1 MLYCVKR
8 ETIFWEE
15 GCDDAVWGR
24 EWWRGGESIGYTG
37 AMIQAISQP
46 ESIPEALGSQAV
58 VSVFGL
64 TKRFGERLVVNNISF
79 DIQRGQCVGFL
90 GPNGAG
96 KTTCINMLLGL
107 VEKSAGKIRI
117 FDLEAPRFH
126 REIKARIGV
135 VPQADSLDPDLS
147 VEENLHTYAGYFR
160 IPRRIARAR
169 VEELLHFFALHN
181 RREEIIEHLSGGQ
194 RRRLLLARAL
204 INEPELLILDEP
216 TIGLDPQA
224 RHLIWERLAILQ
236 ARGTTMLLTSHYLEE
251 VSRLSQQVLIL
262 DHGQVVVQGEPQQLI
277 TDLVGLEVFE
287 VDGTPSELDALEVS
301 FRQCNATQER
311 VGDKLYVYAK
321 EDCSRLVKV
330 VGTSGNWIRRPANL
344 EDLFIQLTGR
354 SLRES

>member
-1 MLYCVKR
+1 MGIEYN
-8 ETIFWEE
+8 
-15 GCDDAVWGR
+15 A
-24 EWWRGGESIGYTG
+24 
-37 AMIQAISQP
+37 AMSQTISQP
-46 ESIPEALGSQAV
+46 ESMPNGPSTQTV
-58 VSVFGL
+58 VSVTGL
-64 TKRFGERLVVNNISF
+64 SKRFGERLVVDNISF
-79 DIQRGQCVGFL
+79 AIQRGQCVGFL

-147 VEENLHTYAGYFR
+147 VEENLRTYAGYFR
-160 IPRRIARAR
+160 MPRRLARER
-169 VEELLHFFALHN
+169 VDELLHFFALHN

-236 ARGTTMLLTSHYLEE
+236 AQGTTMLLTSHYLDE
-251 VSRLSQQVLIL
+251 VARLSQQVLIL
-262 DHGQVVVQGEPQQLI
+262 DHGHVVVQGEPRQLI

-287 VDGTPSELDALEVS
+287 VEGTPAELEAMGAS
-301 FRQCNATQER
+301 FAQCNARLER
-311 VGDKLYVYAK
+311 VGDKLYVYAR
-321 EDCSRLVKV
+321 EDCSRLAKV
-330 VGTSGNWIRRPANL
+330 MDTSVRWVRRPANL

>member
-1 MLYCVKR
+1 LG
-8 ETIFWEE
+8 E
-15 GCDDAVWGR
+15 GKAG
-24 EWWRGGESIGYTG
+24 IGYNGIMRQT
-37 AMIQAISQP
+37 IPQP
-46 ESIPEALGSQAV
+46 ESMPDVPGSQTI
-58 VSVFGL
+58 VSVTGL
-64 TKRFGERLVVNNISF
+64 SKRFGERLVVDNISF
-79 DIQRGQCVGFL
+79 VIQRGQCVGFL

-107 VEKSAGKIRI
+107 VEKSAGKIRV

-147 VEENLHTYAGYFR
+147 VEENLRTYAGYFR
-160 IPRRIARAR
+160 MPRRLARKR
-169 VEELLHFFALHN
+169 VDELLHFFALHN

-204 INEPELLILDEP
+204 LNEPELLILDEP

-236 ARGTTMLLTSHYLEE
+236 AQGTTMLLTSHYLDE
-251 VSRLSQQVLIL
+251 VARLSQQVLIL
-262 DHGQVVVQGEPQQLI
+262 DHGHVVVQGEPRQLI

-287 VDGTPSELDALEVS
+287 VEGTPAELEAMGAS
-301 FRQCNATQER
+301 FAQCNARLER
-311 VGDKLYVYAK
+311 VGDKLYVYAR
-321 EDCSRLVKV
+321 EDCSRLTKV
-330 VGTSGNWIRRPANL
+330 MDTSGSWVRRPANL

>member
-1 MLYCVKR
+1 
-8 ETIFWEE
+8 
-15 GCDDAVWGR
+15 
-24 EWWRGGESIGYTG
+24 
-37 AMIQAISQP
+37 MIPAPRDHQAI
-46 ESIPEALGSQAV
+46 
-58 VSVFGL
+58 VSVKGL
-64 TKRFGERLVVNNISF
+64 SKRFGDRLVVDNISF
-79 DIQRGQCVGFL
+79 AIQRGQCVGFL

-107 VEKSAGKIRI
+107 VEKSAGEIRI

-147 VEENLHTYAGYFR
+147 VEENLRTYAGYFR
-160 IPRRIARAR
+160 IPRRLALAR

-181 RREEIIEHLSGGQ
+181 RKDEIIEHLSGGQ

-204 INEPELLILDEP
+204 INEPRLLILDEP

-236 ARGTTMLLTSHYLEE
+236 AQGTTMLLTSHYLDE

-262 DHGQVVVQGEPQQLI
+262 DHGQVVVQGEPHQLI
-277 TDLVGLEVFE
+277 TDMVGVEVFE
-287 VDGTPSELDALEVS
+287 VDGTPAELDALEAS
-301 FRQCNATQER
+301 FAQCNATLER
-311 VGDKLYVYAK
+311 VGDKLYVYAR

-330 VGTSGNWIRRPANL
+330 LGEARNWLRRPANL

-354 SLRES
+354 SLREA

>member
-1 MLYCVKR
+1 MSSVRIFFTKGGGSLAQGMVAGRAGHRIYCVMSQ
-8 ETIFWEE
+8 T
-15 GCDDAVWGR
+15 
-24 EWWRGGESIGYTG
+24 
-37 AMIQAISQP
+37 ISQQEP
-46 ESIPEALGSQAV
+46 VSNLSGGQTV
-58 VSVFGL
+58 VSVTGL
-64 TKRFGERLVVNNISF
+64 TKRFGERLVVDNISF
-79 DIQRGQCVGFL
+79 AIQRGQCVGFL

-107 VEKSAGKIRI
+107 VEKSAGEILI

-160 IPRRIARAR
+160 LPHRLARQR

-181 RREEIIEHLSGGQ
+181 RRDEIIEHLSGGQ

-236 ARGTTMLLTSHYLEE
+236 AQGTTMLLTSHYLDE

-262 DHGQVVVQGEPQQLI
+262 DHGQVMVQGDPRQLI

-287 VDGTPSELDALEVS
+287 IDGTATELDALAAS
-301 FRQCNATQER
+301 FNHCNAALER
-311 VGDKLYVYAK
+311 VGDKLYIYAR
-321 EDCSRLVKV
+321 EDCSRLAKV
-330 VGTSGNWIRRPANL
+330 LGASDNWVRRPANL

>member
-1 MLYCVKR
+1 M
-8 ETIFWEE
+8 TQASPQQ
-15 GCDDAVWGR
+15 DAVADTR
-24 EWWRGGESIGYTG
+24 SRRT
-37 AMIQAISQP
+37 
-46 ESIPEALGSQAV
+46 V
-58 VSVFGL
+58 VSVVGL
-64 TKRFGERLVVNNISF
+64 SKRFGPRVVVDNVSF
-79 DIQRGQCVGFL
+79 HIGKGQCVGFL

-107 VEKSAGKIRI
+107 VEKSAGEIRI
-117 FDLEAPRFH
+117 FALEAPRWH

-147 VEENLHTYAGYFR
+147 VAENLRTYAGYFR
-160 IPRRIARAR
+160 IPRRLARER

-181 RREEIIEHLSGGQ
+181 RRDEIIEHLSGGQ

-216 TIGLDPQA
+216 TIGLDPQS

-236 ARGTTMLLTSHYLEE
+236 AKGTTMLLTSHYLDE
-251 VSRLSQQVLIL
+251 VSRLCQRILIL
-262 DHGQVVVQGEPQQLI
+262 DQGHVVVQGEPQQLV

-287 VDGTPSELDALEVS
+287 VDGTAAELDTLAAS
-301 FRQCNATQER
+301 FAQCNARLER
-311 VGDKLYVYAK
+311 VGDKLYVYAR
-321 EDCSRLVKV
+321 EDCSRLEKMLGV
-330 VGTSGNWIRRPANL
+330 SDSWLRRPANL

>member
-1 MLYCVKR
+1 MGIWY
-8 ETIFWEE
+8 T
-15 GCDDAVWGR
+15 DA
-24 EWWRGGESIGYTG
+24 
-37 AMIQAISQP
+37 MSQP
-46 ESIPEALGSQAV
+46 ISRQELMPDAPGNQTV
-58 VSVFGL
+58 VSVAGL
-64 TKRFGERLVVNNISF
+64 SKRFGERLVVDSVSF
-79 DIQRGQCVGFL
+79 SIQRGQCVGVL

-107 VEKSAGKIRI
+107 VEKSAGEIRI

-126 REIKARIGV
+126 REIKAKIGV

-147 VEENLHTYAGYFR
+147 VEENLRTYAGYFR
-160 IPRRIARAR
+160 IPRRLARER
-169 VEELLHFFALHN
+169 VDELLHFFALHN

-236 ARGTTMLLTSHYLEE
+236 TQGTTMLLTSHYLDE

-262 DHGQVVVQGEPQQLI
+262 DHGQVVVQGEPRRLI
-277 TDLVGLEVFE
+277 TDFVGLEVFE
-287 VDGTPSELDALEVS
+287 VDGTAVELDGLENS
-301 FRQCNATQER
+301 FKQCNARLER
-311 VGDKLYVYAK
+311 VGDKLYVYAR
-321 EDCSRLVKV
+321 EDCSRLAKV
-330 VGTSGNWIRRPANL
+330 LGEAGNWVRRPANL